1 MIEIVLDGILAS
13 LLRLILSVL
22 LASRNN
28 SGKEMEL
35 IIQYCCIISQT
46 ILLRILSS
54 LQIAFCSVVKEMDC
68 MDMNCYDAF
77 HLNSCFIS
85 HEAPALATFPS
96 LLLIT
101 VFIYLLS
108 VQYPL
113 CSSFSPVNA
122 ADRRL
127 LVPFQFPLKPS
138 MPARATAPCALHLK

>member
-13 LLRLILSVL
+13 LLRLSLSVL
-22 LASRNN
+22 LSSRNN

-77 HLNSCFIS
+77 HLDSCFIS
-85 HEAPALATFPS
+85 HGALAFPSSSSFLLITVLIYLLPSNPHSIHLSLQS
-96 LLLIT
+96 LLLI
-101 VFIYLLS
+101 VVS
-108 VQYPL
+108 S
-113 CSSFSPVNA
+113 CHSSF
-122 ADRRL
+122 L
-127 LVPFQFPLKPS
+127 
-138 MPARATAPCALHLK
+138 